1 MTTSINPK
9 PGQVVLWQREGMPG
23 PLKGRVLAVSP
34 HTVQLDNGLQVNKST
49 TWFGDPSQPQ
59 GQPIPDPQPEKLQGP
74 EEEDMI
80 CERCGAD
87 YKGGKLSHFCQDCRR
102 KASGDAASA
111 RLQSGRDN
119 VTKKECTCEACGA
132 KFQPLAN
139 NARFCQPCRRIR
151 RAEKLREYRLADRAK
166 RKAAAAV
173 LSAPAKPAPCFGHP
187 AEDDEPA
194 KPRTMTAELT
204 TKSLRQLLAALGRA
218 RKITVIIE
226 PE

>member
-9 PGQVVLWQREGMPG
+9 PGQVVLWQREFMPG
-23 PLKGRVLAVSP
+23 PLKARVLAVSP
-34 HTVQLDNGLQVNKST
+34 HTVQLDNGLMVNRGT
-49 TWFGDPSQPQ
+49 TWFGDPNQPQ
-59 GQPIPDPQPEKLQGP
+59 GPIPDPQPEKLQGP

-87 YKGGKLSHFCQDCRR
+87 YKGGPISHFCQPCRR
-102 KASGDAASA
+102 KATGDATSA
-111 RLQSGRDN
+111 RLKSVRDN
-119 VTKKECTCEACGA
+119 VTKKECTCEACA
-132 KFQPLAN
+132 TSFQPLAN
-139 NARFCQPCRRIR
+139 NARFCPPCRRKR

-166 RKAAAAV
+166 RKA
-173 LSAPAKPAPCFGHP
+173 AKPAPCFGHP

-204 TKSLRQLLAALGRA
+204 TKSLRQLLAAVGRA

>member
-9 PGQVVLWQREGMPG
+9 PGQVVLWQREFMPG
-23 PLKGRVLAVSP
+23 PLKNRVIAVSP
-34 HTVQLDNGLQVNKST
+34 HTVQLDNGLMVNRGT
-49 TWFGDPSQPQ
+49 TWFGDPDKPHN
-59 GQPIPDPQPEKLQGP
+59 QPIPDPQPEKLQGP

-87 YKGGKLSHFCQDCRR
+87 YKGGPLSHFCQPCRR
-102 KASGDAASA
+102 KASGDATSA
-111 RLQSGRDN
+111 RLQSARDN
-119 VTKKECTCEACGA
+119 VTKKECTCEACGTS
-132 KFQPLAN
+132 FQPLAN
-139 NARFCQPCRRIR
+139 NARFCPPCRRKR

-187 AEDDEPA
+187 AEDEPAPA
-194 KPRTMTAELT
+194 KPLTAELT